1 MPSRRLQGKK
11 TEITLD
17 QAQQREK
24 RAQRQAK
31 RARVVAAA
39 AAKVSEAASDTA
51 AAMLGLGEK
60 SVEKNDQKEE
70 TSSPKVFSQVS
81 SASLMNTNSPALPLT
96 GALAAAG
103 SLPAGGLEYLVSI
116 SGFAR
121 QDDGKQMQES
131 QLSDSDSSS
140 ESDSSDDSS
149 DEDRPMPKKRVK
161 LVAKK
166 AGGPGASGR
175 KRSVAALASPV
186 LRIGPKKRAK
196 SSAKAAYSKKELRTS
211 QQLSLKN
218 FIKTNMIFNKTAK
231 MNKLQRDSFVVN
243 SAGTPIG
250 TKMNAMNQL
259 YKAWALKAKGK
270 YVGTGMDGHLR
281 DRCNKQCC
289 AGGHRLNVCPALKT
303 HLAHKLGRKMRG
315 NNKLWKNHDGV
326 YFYKGAF
333 LKK

>member
-1 MPSRRLQGKK
+1 
-11 TEITLD
+11 
-17 QAQQREK
+17 
-24 RAQRQAK
+24 
-31 RARVVAAA
+31 
-39 AAKVSEAASDTA
+39 
-51 AAMLGLGEK
+51 
-60 SVEKNDQKEE
+60 
-70 TSSPKVFSQVS
+70 
-81 SASLMNTNSPALPLT
+81 
-96 GALAAAG
+96 
-103 SLPAGGLEYLVSI
+103 
-116 SGFAR
+116 
-121 QDDGKQMQES
+121 
-131 QLSDSDSSS
+131 
-140 ESDSSDDSS
+140 
-149 DEDRPMPKKRVK
+149 MPKKRVK

-175 KRSVAALASPV
+175 KRSVAAVASSVP
-186 LRIGPKKRAK
+186 RARPKKRAK

-250 TKMNAMNQL
+250 TKMNAMNRA

-303 HLAHKLGRKMRG
+303 HLAHKLGRKLRG